1 MRILKYVLYGVG
13 GIVLLVVLAIV
24 AALVIVDGNF
34 VKNRLERKM
43 KEERQRTLRIE
54 GVPKVSVFPRLS
66 LSFGKTT
73 LSERASEKEFLS
85 FDSMSA
91 SVGVLPLL
99 SNQVAIDAISLTG
112 LRVNVIRARDGTFNF
127 ANLTGDPDERPPH
140 EPKDKAKEELKDELK
155 ELPKVRVDEVKVE
168 RAQITYRDEE
178 TGQDLRVSDL
188 NLKTGRLEDDT
199 PSDVTFSAHVTGKNP
214 DVDLRAE
221 LKGAAS
227 LNLAKRTFALAKLDG
242 KLRGVAGPVRGLD
255 GQVTGSLA
263 ANPGRGELNASEFS
277 IAAKGSYEKDAFTL
291 LIAAPQLAVTTGKAA
306 GKAVTADLRM
316 KGPSRNVDAKFRLEG
331 LEGTAEALSI
341 AALALD
347 LDAAITPNVVK
358 GKISTPVKGNLK
370 ARSWELPKIVADLT
384 ITSPQI
390 PQKTVTLPLR
400 ASAKANLEKR
410 TASAELNTTFDES
423 TIQAKFGAT
432 KLDPLVATFDLKI
445 DRLNL
450 DRYLP
455 PAKKE
460 SNPTERLDLSALKGR
475 TATGK
480 AEIGSITVR
489 RVKLSNVK
497 ADIKLAGGKLEV
509 SPHSAN
515 LYGGTLAG
523 SLGADANGNRITIKE
538 TIQGVQVGPLL
549 RDAVEQDRLEGRG
562 NVNFDV
568 AMAGPS
574 IASLKKSMGG
584 SARVE
589 VRDGAVKGINLGEAI
604 SDVRSVIGKG
614 PKTNDP
620 SKRTDF
626 SEITASFTIKNGV
639 AHNQDLQGKAPLFR
653 LSGAGDIDVGN
664 STLNYGAKASLVA
677 TSKGQGGRELPN
689 LTGVTIPVKV
699 TGPLE
704 KPDITVDFAELIAK
718 SGVGLGKALGSV
730 GGAAGSAVGGVAG
743 SAAGGVK
750 DKLKG
755 LFGR

>member
-1 MRILKYVLYGVG
+1 MKVIKYLLYGAG
-13 GIVLLVVLAIV
+13 GLVVLVIV
-24 AALVIVDGNF
+24 ALVAAVLIVDGNF
-34 VKNRLERKM
+34 VKNRLERQM
-43 KEERQRTLRIE
+43 KEDRQRTLQIE
-54 GVPKVSVFPRLS
+54 GVPKLSLFPKLS

-85 FDSMSA
+85 FESMSA
-91 SVGVLPLL
+91 SVAVMPLL
-99 SNQVAIDAISLTG
+99 SNEVAIDAISLTG
-112 LRVNVIRARDGTFNF
+112 VSVNVIRAKDGTFNF
-127 ANLTGDPDERPPH
+127 ANLTGEADEKPPH
-140 EPKDKAKEELKDELK
+140 EPKDKAKEELKAELK
-155 ELPKVRVDEVKVE
+155 ELPKIRVAEVRIE

-178 TGQDLRVSDL
+178 TGQQLRVSDI
-188 NLKTGRLEDDT
+188 NLKTGKLEDHT
-199 PSDVTFSAHVTGKNP
+199 PSDISFSAQATGKQP

-227 LNLAKRTFALAKLDG
+227 LNLKKRTFALAKLDG
-242 KLRGVAGPVRGLD
+242 KVRGTAGPVRGLD
-255 GQVTGSLA
+255 GQVSGSLA

-277 IAAKGSYEKDAFTL
+277 ITAKGSYEKDAFTL
-291 LIAAPQLAVTTGKAA
+291 AIAAPQLAVTPGKAA
-306 GKAVTADLRM
+306 GKAVTADLKM

-347 LDAAITPNVVK
+347 LDAAIAPNVVK

-384 ITSPQI
+384 ITSPTI
-390 PQKTVTLPLR
+390 PQKAVTLPIRGSL
-400 ASAKANLEKR
+400 KANLDKQSG
-410 TASAELNTTFDES
+410 AAEINTTFDES
-423 TIQAKFGAT
+423 TIQAKLGAT
-432 KLDPLVATFDLKI
+432 KLQPLVATFDLKI
-445 DRLNL
+445 DRLNM

-460 SNPTERLDLSALKGR
+460 SNPNEKLDLSMLKGP

-480 AEIGSITVR
+480 AEIGSLTAR

-509 SPHSAN
+509 SPHSAS

-574 IASLKKSMGG
+574 VAALKKSMGG

-604 SDVRSVIGKG
+604 QDVRSVIGKG
-614 PKTNDP
+614 PKANDP

-626 SEITASFTIKNGV
+626 SELTASFAIKNGV
-639 AHNQDLQGKAPLFR
+639 AHNEDLQAKAPLFR
-653 LSGAGDIDVGN
+653 IGGAGDVDVGN
-664 STLNYGAKASLVA
+664 STINYGARASLVA
-677 TSKGQGGRELPN
+677 TSKGQGGRDLSN
-689 LTGVTIPVKV
+689 LTGVTIPVRV
-699 TGPLE
+699 TGALD
-704 KPDITVDFAELIAK
+704 KPDITVDFAELITK
-718 SGVGLGKALGSV
+718 SGVGIGRALGAAGGAV
-730 GGAAGSAVGGVAG
+730 GGAASG
-743 SAAGGVK
+743 AAGGVK
-750 DKLKG
+750 EKLKG